1 MSGPES
7 KNTATHIT
15 ENKPGR
21 PKVSAVIPCLN
32 EEQTL
37 GICIKKAFEAMF
49 RLGIKGE
56 VVVGDN
62 GSTDRS
68 VEIAERLGA
77 RVVHQPLRG
86 YGAALMAGI
95 DAAEGEF
102 IIMGDADDSY
112 DWLDIA
118 PFIAALDDGAD
129 IVLGNRFA
137 GGIMPGAM
145 PFLHRYVGNPVLSRL
160 SRWVYKAPVGD
171 FHCGMRAFK
180 KEAYKKISL
189 HTPGMEFATEMVVNA
204 VRSGLTIKEVP
215 IKLYPDK
222 RSRPPHLRT
231 FRDGWRHLRFIMM
244 RAPNYLY
251 MIPGGTLF
259 IAGIALQLMLVKG
272 PVTIHGFYFGIHFL
286 ALGCLMAMV
295 GFNVINLGIFAKAI
309 VASQLPYFRD
319 SVIDWMLDHFTLEVG
334 LLSGGAMCFAGLL
347 INASILWKWVSLSTP
362 MVDSIH
368 IVFVATS
375 AIAIGLNIV
384 FSSFLIN
391 MFLIEER
398 EWRSD

>member
-1 MSGPES
+1 MIGPES
-7 KNTATHIT
+7 ENTSTHKT
-15 ENKPGR
+15 ENNPGR

-37 GICIKKAFEAMF
+37 GICINKAFEAMLK
-49 RLGIKGE
+49 LGIEGE

-68 VEIAERLGA
+68 VEIAEELGA

-86 YGAALMAGI
+86 YGAALMAAI
-95 DAAEGEF
+95 EAAEGEF
-102 IIMGDADDSY
+102 VIMGDADDSY

-118 PFIAALDDGAD
+118 PFIAALDDGSD
-129 IVLGNRFA
+129 IVMGNRFA

-160 SRWVYKAPVGD
+160 SRWVYRAPVGD

-251 MIPGGTLF
+251 MIPGGLLF
-259 IAGIALQLMLVKG
+259 IAGISLQMMLVKG

-319 SVIDWMLDHFTLEVG
+319 NVIDWILDHFTLEIG
-334 LLSGGAMCFAGLL
+334 LLSGGAMCFVGIL

-384 FSSFLIN
+384 FSSFLVN

-398 EWRSD
+398 QWRSD